1 MSIGFCGRL
10 STAAALIFLPALD
23 ARSQNAEPLREKT
36 RHGEIV
42 LETVASGLEH
52 PWGLAFLPDGAMLV
66 TERPG
71 DIRLVSPEGAVSP
84 PLAGTPDVAD
94 RGQGGLL
101 DIALDPDFTTN
112 RTLYIT
118 YGEPRAAGGAGTA
131 VARARLSDDAAALA
145 DVTVIFRQEPAHT
158 GANHY
163 GSRLAFA
170 PDGTL
175 FVTLG
180 DRYDLRDSAQ
190 DLSTHLG
197 KVVRIRTDG
206 SVPDDNPFIG
216 RQDARPEI
224 WSYGHRNPQSAAINP
239 DTGELWTIE
248 HGARGGDEIN
258 ITRKGLNYGWPV
270 ITYGVDYSGAKI
282 GEGTAKE
289 GMEQPLYY
297 WDPSIAPSGMAFY
310 TGEAFPQWRGN
321 LFIGALAGR
330 MLVRIERK
338 GDRIVGEERMLR
350 DLGERI
356 RDVRQGPD
364 GFLYLLTDAP
374 DGRVL
379 RVRPAG

>member
-1 MSIGFCGRL
+1 MSIGLCGRL
-10 STAAALIFLPALD
+10 SAAAALMFLPLD
-23 ARSQNAEPLREKT
+23 AGAQNAEPLREKT
-36 RHGEIV
+36 RQGEIIV
-42 LETVASGLEH
+42 ETVASGLKH

-71 DIRLVSPEGAVSP
+71 NIRLIAPDGTVSN
-84 PLAGTPDVAD
+84 PLAGTPDVAA

-101 DIALDPDFTTN
+101 DIALDPAFAQN

-118 YGEPRAAGGAGTA
+118 YAEPRRGGGAGTA
-131 VARARLSDDAAALA
+131 VARARLSEDASALG
-145 DVTVIFRQEPAHT
+145 DVNVIFRQEPSYS

-180 DRYDLRDSAQ
+180 ERFNLRDKAQ
-190 DLSTHLG
+190 DLTTHLG
-197 KVVRIRTDG
+197 KVVRIGTDG
-206 SVPDDNPFIG
+206 SVPGDNPFVG

-239 DTGELWTIE
+239 ETGELWTIE

-258 ITRKGLNYGWPV
+258 ITRKGRNYGWPV

-282 GEGTAKE
+282 GEGTARK

-310 TGEAFPQWRGN
+310 TGDAFPRWRGS
-321 LFIGALAGR
+321 LFTGALAGQ

-338 GDRIVGEERMLR
+338 GDRILGEERMLR

-364 GFLYLLTDAP
+364 GFLYLLTDSS

-379 RVRPAG
+379 RVRPAD

>member
-1 MSIGFCGRL
+1 MSIGLCGRL
-10 STAAALIFLPALD
+10 SAAAALMFLPLD
-23 ARSQNAEPLREKT
+23 AGARNAEPLREKT
-36 RHGEIV
+36 RQGEIIV
-42 LETVASGLEH
+42 ETVASGLEH

-71 DIRLVSPEGAVSP
+71 NIRLIAPDGTVST
-84 PLAGTPDVAD
+84 PLVGTPDVAA

-101 DIALDPDFTTN
+101 DIALDPAFAQN

-118 YGEPRAAGGAGTA
+118 YAEPRRGGGAGTA
-131 VARARLSDDAAALA
+131 VARARLSEDASALG
-145 DVTVIFRQEPAHT
+145 DVTVIFRQEPSYS

-180 DRYDLRDSAQ
+180 ERFNLRDKAQ
-190 DLSTHLG
+190 DLTTHLG
-197 KVVRIRTDG
+197 KVVRIGTDG
-206 SVPDDNPFIG
+206 SVPGDNPFVG

-239 DTGELWTIE
+239 ETGELWTIE

-258 ITRKGLNYGWPV
+258 ITRKGRNYGWPV

-282 GEGTAKE
+282 GEGTARK

-310 TGEAFPQWRGN
+310 IGDAFPQWRGS
-321 LFIGALAGR
+321 LFTGALAGQ

-338 GDRIVGEERMLR
+338 GDRILGEERMLR

-364 GFLYLLTDAP
+364 GFLYLLTDSS
-374 DGRVL
+374 DGRVF